1 MARDIIRQKYNV
13 HKAQAKH
20 RGIDFELSFDQ
31 WLSIWNASGQLENRG
46 KKIGQY
52 VMSRKND
59 IGPYSVNNVFIQQ
72 TSANIRDAVIGNKYA
87 TGKQSIETCKKKS
100 LAKLGKSRI
109 FTEEHK
115 ANISK
120 GMNRKYHT

>member
-1 MARDIIRQKYNV
+1 MARNIVKHKYNV

-20 RGIDFELSFDQ
+20 RGIDFDLTFEE
-31 WLSIWNASGQLENRG
+31 WLSIWTASGQLENRG
-46 KKIGQY
+46 KKVGQF

-59 IGPYSVNNVFIQQ
+59 IGPYSVENVFIQQ
-72 TSANIRDAVIGNKYA
+72 TSENIKDAVTGNKFA
-87 TGKQSIETCKKKS
+87 IGKQSIETCKKKS

-109 FTEEHK
+109 FTDEHK

-120 GMNRKYHT
+120 GMKRKQTI